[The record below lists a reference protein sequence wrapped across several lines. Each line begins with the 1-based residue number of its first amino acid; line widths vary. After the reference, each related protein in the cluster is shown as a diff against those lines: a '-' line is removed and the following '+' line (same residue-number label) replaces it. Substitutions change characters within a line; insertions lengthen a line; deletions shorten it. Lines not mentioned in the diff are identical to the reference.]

1 MSFSTWINPCP
12 VSFLRNVLNVYH
24 TEKRQVFISEDLSK
38 IHQLLF
44 LGYLITSSFFDFSRS
59 RTKSKKL
66 QYVILTLGWDGV
78 KHLKHADCTWFAYYG
93 WCRARDFLGFVDL
106 VRTQIFP
113 NKTSYPLSK
122 FFRIKLLTPWYAH
135 DIHDFSWPKI

>member
-1 MSFSTWINPCP
+1 MCWMSIIQRKGRFSSLKICLKYINFYSLVTLLPLLFST
-12 VSFLRNVLNVYH
+12 SA
-24 TEKRQVFISEDLSK
+24 E
-38 IHQLLF
+38 
-44 LGYLITSSFFDFSRS
+44 S